1 MFRRN
6 LIILC
11 IILAPFSLAAPKKKL
26 GKKRTKSTIAQ
37 KKQSAVV
44 KEQKE
49 SEPKPEPSPFFVN
62 ASFGASRW
70 EGMGFFSAIGM
81 GVFPGP
87 GDKIGWGLEGQLLLV
102 SEGSLFTTLG
112 GAWYYF
118 SHPRVSHRFLS
129 LGILLGAGF
138 SGGGLPVSRTIPAGF
153 FEVSGNQRLSDYAWF
168 KFWTRAGLLDG
179 KGAAQLGFSLLF
191 HLK

>member
-1 MFRRN
+1 MRLLRKN
-6 LIILC
+6 LILLC
-11 IILAPFSLAAPKKKL
+11 ILLAPLSLAAPKKKL
-26 GKKRTKSTIAQ
+26 GKKRTKSTIT
-37 KKQSAVV
+37 
-44 KEQKE
+44 QKE
-49 SEPKPEPSPFFVN
+49 PEPNPSPFFVN

-70 EGMGFFSAIGM
+70 EGMGFFS
-81 GVFPGP
+81 GVGLGFFPGP

-102 SEGSLFTTLG
+102 SGGSLFTTLG

-118 SHPRVSHRFLS
+118 SHPSVSQRFLS
-129 LGILLGAGF
+129 LGLLLGAGF
-138 SGGGLPVSRTIPAGF
+138 SGGELPVSRTIPAGF
-153 FEVSGNQRLSDYAWF
+153 FEVSGNQRLSDYAWL